1 MNSLSTPRQA
11 RQSIFVISLLLVCAC
26 SRSPYEGASNYDCQG
41 GDRLILNERLF
52 CVYTEPRMSRPEPQ
66 AAGEEETAAGEEE
79 IAAGEATGGESAEVE
94 MILAD
99 DPLYCPPE
107 VPVSQ
112 GYETLVIC
120 AEEEVSAPLLEAV
133 VAEWGS
139 LYLTAEG
146 GDQTSDMGMS
156 NVDVQV
162 TDTQSTDA
170 QVTDEESIGV
180 DPLLDYAI
188 TE

>member
-1 MNSLSTPRQA
+1 MDSLSIPVQA
-11 RQSIFVISLLLVCAC
+11 RQSIFVISLLLLHAC

-52 CVYTEPRMSRPEPQ
+52 CVYAEPKMSRPEPQ
-66 AAGEEETAAGEEE
+66 SLAGAEGTAGS
-79 IAAGEATGGESAEVE
+79 ESAGSESAGSE

-99 DPLYCPPE
+99 DPLYCPPA

-133 VAEWGS
+133 VAEWGAQ
-139 LYLTAEG
+139 YRAQDPTAED
-146 GDQTSDMGMS
+146 GDLRSDMGMT
-156 NVDVQV
+156 NAVDVA
-162 TDTQSTDA
+162 TDA
-170 QVTDEESIGV
+170 QVTDEESIGI